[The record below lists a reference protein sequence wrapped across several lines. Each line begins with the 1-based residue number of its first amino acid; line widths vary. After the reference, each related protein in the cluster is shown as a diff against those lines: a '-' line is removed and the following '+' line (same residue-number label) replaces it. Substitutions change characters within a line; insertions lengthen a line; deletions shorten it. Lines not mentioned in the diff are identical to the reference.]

1 MWEGKSD
8 TCYNTDEPEDMTLS
22 GMSQMHKQ
30 RQILH
35 ASAYVGALRSIQ
47 THRDR
52 KQNSGVP
59 GWGAGE
65 ARLGLKIQLCKMK
78 RILPTDGCNDSTAT
92 WMDFMTLNVS
102 ELYA

>member
-1 MWEGKSD
+1 MPQLTRGH
-8 TCYNTDEPEDMTLS
+8 S
-22 GMSQMHKQ
+22 GAL
-30 RQILH
+30 RLIETE
-35 ASAYVGALRSIQ
+35 SAGALRSTQ

-52 KQNSGVP
+52 KQNSGLP

-78 RILPTDGCNDSTAT
+78 RVLPTDGCNDSTAT